1 MVMAAACELVPVLR
15 AGVTARELPVSMP
28 CRCTGGQGGFLPQ
41 RTVVVVVAAAV
52 VPAAVHASSLSIDWN
67 MWMTFGNSKS
77 EHSESVRGKLRLE

>member
-41 RTVVVVVAAAV
+41 RTVVVAAV